1 MFCLFAILG
10 TWLLGK
16 IFFFP
21 RVLYYKNS
29 DVTYM
34 CLMGIQ
40 IGPIFTKMEVFAMI
54 STKNMPSYLS

>member
-1 MFCLFAILG
+1 MA
-10 TWLLGK
+10 TWED
-16 IFFFP
+16 FFFS